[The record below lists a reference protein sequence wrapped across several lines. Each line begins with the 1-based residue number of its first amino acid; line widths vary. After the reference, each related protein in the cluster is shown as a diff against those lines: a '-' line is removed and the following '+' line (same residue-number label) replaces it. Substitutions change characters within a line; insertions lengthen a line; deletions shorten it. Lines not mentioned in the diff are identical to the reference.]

1 MDQFIAD
8 AISAGWAWSVFGPL
22 SSAGPLAWA
31 SKTPKTQRSS
41 ALNGRLS
48 TSRMPCSPASP
59 AAAGQLGVAAAL
71 DDPRTDHDTAAA
83 PPAAFDDSPLAPMTP
98 ETADKAG

>member
-59 AAAGQLGVAAAL
+59 AAGQLGVAAAL